1 MAIEEVELGRLSSE
15 FNLMHRSSR
24 KGWGV
29 ARFFSTGIQ
38 CKIQIGGV
46 AKYPSRATQVTRNA
60 ERFFACDGGGG
71 SKRKLPTTI
80 MIMIQTAY
88 LHLALK
94 QKPLKHRI
102 IAQFPAFSHCSKKR
116 GDQI

>member
-1 MAIEEVELGRLSSE
+1 LGEAPSTPRAQ
-15 FNLMHRSSR
+15 R
-24 KGWGV
+24 KL
-29 ARFFSTGIQ
+29 
-38 CKIQIGGV
+38 
-46 AKYPSRATQVTRNA
+46 RNA

-71 SKRKLPTTI
+71 SKRKLTTTI